1 MRELILLTG
10 SMRAGKTSFCKA
22 LFQTL
27 KAKSPF
33 PLAFP
38 FAIVEENLRDPQ
50 GIPLTILLRDLSR
63 GDEIPLAARQ
73 QPCSDAPMPY
83 PPFSFSSEA
92 FLWAESRVREA
103 VRKGC
108 GPVILDEMG
117 PLEANEGGG
126 FFGIASWLAR
136 NGDYPLLVTVRPSL
150 EQAFADRLRAASG
163 IFPMKRFEIG
173 KDPLGPML
181 DTLGVE
187 MFRHCQDGKQ
197 AL

>member
-1 MRELILLTG
+1 MRELILLAG

-33 PLAFP
+33 P
-38 FAIVEENLRDPQ
+38 FAIVEESLRDPQ
-50 GIPLTILLRDLSR
+50 GIPLTILLRDLGQ
-63 GDEIPLAARQ
+63 GDEIPLAVRQ
-73 QPCSDAPMPY
+73 QPRSDISKPY

-92 FLWAESRVREA
+92 FRWAESRVREA

-117 PLEANEGGG
+117 PLEINEESG
-126 FFGIASWLAR
+126 FFGIASWLLR

-150 EQAFADRLRAASG
+150 EQVLTDKLRAASG

-173 KDPLGPML
+173 KALLGPTL
-181 DTLGVE
+181 DTLRVE

>member
-1 MRELILLTG
+1 MRELFLLTG
-10 SMRAGKTSFCKA
+10 SMRAGKTSFCKI

-27 KAKSPF
+27 KTKSP
-33 PLAFP
+33 FP
-38 FAIVEENLRDPQ
+38 FAIVEESLRDPQ
-50 GIPLTILLRDLSR
+50 GIPLTIVLRDLGE
-63 GDEIPLAARQ
+63 GDEVPLAARQ
-73 QPCSDAPMPY
+73 RPRSDISKPY
-83 PPFSFSSEA
+83 PPFSFSQEA

-126 FFGIASWLAR
+126 FFGIASWLVR

-150 EQAFADRLRAASG
+150 ERVFYERLQAMSG
-163 IFPMKRFEIG
+163 IFPAKRFDIG
-173 KDPLGPML
+173 KAPLGAML
-181 DTLGVE
+181 DTLRVD

-197 AL
+197 DL

>member
-27 KAKSPF
+27 KTESP
-33 PLAFP
+33 FP

-50 GIPLTILLRDLSR
+50 GIPLTLLLRDLAQ
-63 GDEIPLAARQ
+63 GDEIPLAVRQ
-73 QPCSDAPMPY
+73 SSRSDASKPY
-83 PPFSFSSEA
+83 PPFSFSSKA

-126 FFGIASWLAR
+126 FFEIASWLAR

-150 EQAFADRLRAASG
+150 EQAFADRLKTASG
-163 IFPMKRFEIG
+163 IFSIKRFKIG
-173 KDPLGPML
+173 EAPLAPML
-181 DTLGVE
+181 ETLSGE
-187 MFRHCQDGKQ
+187 IFRHCQDGKQ